1 MRVMMADA
9 TIKIVWDSAEMLAMI
24 AEVKELLENPS
35 DRTRELI
42 QPFLHI
48 LNTGCEITRFYFDEA
63 PTDTGEFRAVLQPSD
78 AFRKLVATL
87 RAG

>member
-1 MRVMMADA
+1 MAESKL
-9 TIKIVWDSAEMLAMI
+9 KIVLDSTEMLAML
-24 AEVKELLENPS
+24 AEAKELLENPS

-42 QPFLHI
+42 QPFLNI
-48 LNTGCEITRFYFDEA
+48 LNTGCQITRFHFDET
-63 PTDTGEFRAVLQPSD
+63 PTETGEFRAVLQPSD